1 MRTCWAAVLG
11 KCGGGISGEHVISK
25 GLFRGK
31 AVQVQ
36 GTPWKAEKL
45 KPIGINTLTA
55 NILCRDHNSALSKV
69 DDEGMAAFHAIRRF
83 EEVLSGRMTPI
94 NATDLQHHVSGHM
107 LERWFI
113 KHAVN
118 LFIVTGRQRQWY
130 DGSEAIT
137 PPRDIVEAA
146 FGMHQLRYP
155 RGLYNWAG
163 LKIGEQKVVGDQV
176 AFVPIYNLVN
186 KYVGAS
192 FEFQALSFLIWLD
205 DKHPDSNGVP
215 WPSIRDFY
223 HHMGGFFDAPP
234 LRATFQVD
242 WS

>member
-11 KCGGGISGEHVISK
+11 KCGGGISGEHVLSK

-45 KPIGINTLTA
+45 KPIGINALTA
-55 NILCRDHNSALSKV
+55 NILCRDHNSALSNV
-69 DDEGMAAFHAIRRF
+69 DDEGIAAFHAIRRF
-83 EEVLSGRMTPI
+83 EEVLAGRLNPI
-94 NATDLQHHVSGHM
+94 NAADLQHHVSGHM

-113 KHAVN
+113 KHAIN
-118 LFIVTGRQRQWY
+118 LFIVTGRERQWY

-137 PPRDIVEAA
+137 PPRDIIEAV

-163 LKIGEQKVVGDQV
+163 LKIGEQKVVSDQV
-176 AFVPIYNLVN
+176 AFVPIYNLAN
-186 KYVGAS
+186 KYMGAS

-205 DKHPDSNGVP
+205 DKHLDS
-215 WPSIRDFY
+215 
-223 HHMGGFFDAPP
+223 
-234 LRATFQVD
+234 
-242 WS
+242 